1 MSILQVK
8 DLYMGFLDETLFRNV
23 SFSVD
28 EKDKIGIIGING
40 SGKSTLI
47 KILLGLENNE
57 IDPKTKERG
66 SISKSNNLKIG
77 YLSQNPVFNQYNTV
91 FEELMDVFQEVKED
105 YHRIQNLT
113 QILAVDSE
121 DFDKNMQE
129 LGEVTSRYESN
140 QGYSLEYKV
149 KQVLNGL
156 GIYEDLWN
164 NQIQNLS
171 GGQLSRVALGKI
183 LLEEPDL
190 LVLDEP
196 TNHLDLNAIEWL
208 EKYLKDYNKAVM
220 LVSHDIYFLD
230 NVVNRI
236 YELEQKKLNIYNG
249 NYTDFVIQK
258 EAYIS
263 GAIKNYTKEQ
273 EKVKKMEEF
282 IRRYKAGVKSKQ
294 ARGREKILNRM
305 EKMDNPVFS
314 PRKMKLKFKPNIQ
327 SGSNVLFLKNLSKS
341 FEDKSLFKNL
351 NLNLYRGDKLGIIG
365 KNGVGK
371 STLLKMIIASIDNP
385 IDEIKI
391 GEKVKIAYYDQSH
404 QWLNLKNTIVEEL
417 TYGYDLTYEKA
428 RTLAGGFLFSDEDAD
443 KVIGTLSGGEKA
455 RVVFMKML
463 LEEPNFIIFDEPTNH
478 LDIYSR
484 EILIEALEDYEG
496 TLLVVSHDRNFLDSI
511 VTSIYEI
518 DEDGA
523 NLFDGDYNS
532 YIQQRETK
540 VMSEKKIEKLSSY
553 EENKKFNSMIRSIEK
568 KIIKIETQ
576 INKEEENKK
585 MTEDELHKA
594 GQKNNMELLISLQ
607 EKLDNIDNHILSLME
622 EWEKSSNELDQYKV
636 GN

>member
-28 EKDKIGIIGING
+28 ERDKIGIIGING

-57 IDPKTKERG
+57 IDPNTKERG
-66 SISKSNNLKIG
+66 SISKSSNLKIG
-77 YLSQNPVFNQYNTV
+77 YLSQNPVFNKSNTV

-105 YHRIQNLT
+105 YHRIQILT
-113 QILAVDSE
+113 QILSVESE

-140 QGYSLEYKV
+140 QGYSLEYKI

-156 GIYEDLWN
+156 GVYDYLWN
-164 NQIQNLS
+164 NKIQNLS
-171 GGQLSRVALGKI
+171 GGQLSRIALGKI

-190 LVLDEP
+190 LILDEP

-208 EKYLKDYNKAVM
+208 EKYLKEYNKAVI
-220 LVSHDIYFLD
+220 LVSHDVYFLD

-236 YELEQKKLNIYNG
+236 FEIEQKKLNIYTG

-263 GAIKNYTKEQ
+263 GAVKSYTKEQ

-305 EKMDNPVFS
+305 EKMENPVFV
-314 PRKMKLKFKPNIQ
+314 PRKMKLKFKPKIQ

-341 FEDKSLFKNL
+341 FGDKNLFQNL
-351 NLNLYRGDKLGIIG
+351 NLNLYRGDKVGIIG

-371 STLLKMIIASIDNP
+371 STLLKMIMDSIENP
-385 IDEIKI
+385 IDGIKI
-391 GEKVKIAYYDQSH
+391 GEKVKIAYYDQAH
-404 QWLNLKNTIVEEL
+404 QGLNLKNTIVEEL

-443 KVIGTLSGGEKA
+443 KVIGSLSGGEKA

-463 LEEPNFIIFDEPTNH
+463 LEEPNFIILDEPTNH

-496 TLLVVSHDRNFLDSI
+496 TILVVSHDRNFLDSI

-518 DEDGA
+518 TEDGA
-523 NLFDGDYNS
+523 DLFDGDYNS
-532 YIQQRETK
+532 YIQQRDTK
-540 VMSEKKIEKLSSY
+540 VIPEKKVEKLSIY

-568 KIIKIETQ
+568 KIAKIETQ

-585 MTEDELHKA
+585 IIEDKLHKA
-594 GQKNNMELLISLQ
+594 GQENNVDSLISLQ
-607 EKLDNIDNHILSLME
+607 EKLDNIDNNIISLME
-622 EWEKSSNELDQYKV
+622 EWENANEELEEYKI
-636 GN
+636 NK